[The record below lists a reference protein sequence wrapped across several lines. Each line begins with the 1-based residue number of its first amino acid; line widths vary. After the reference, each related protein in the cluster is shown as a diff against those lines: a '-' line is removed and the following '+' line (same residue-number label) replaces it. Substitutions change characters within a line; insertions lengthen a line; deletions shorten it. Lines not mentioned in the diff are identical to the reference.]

1 MTGLVVDNFAGAG
14 GASVGIEAALGR
26 PVDFA
31 INHDPEAIETH
42 AENHPGTEHLVEDV
56 FAVDPAELCA
66 GRPVDLAWFSP
77 DCTHHSR
84 AKGGRPRENKRR
96 GLAWVVIRWAKA
108 VRPTVIM
115 LENVPEFQEWGP
127 LDGEG
132 RPCQRRKGQTFRSW
146 TGQLRALGYDVRWKE
161 LVAADYGTPT
171 IRKRLFLVARC
182 DGRPIV
188 WPDATH
194 APRDKCEALGLKP
207 WRSAAECIDWSLPCP
222 SIFLT
227 PDEAKAWGKAHGVPA
242 PKRPLA
248 DATMRRIARG
258 VVKYVIDGDPFIVSV
273 AHGEVSPGGV
283 KRWGNGTK
291 DLADPLNTVLS
302 GGGSHAVVSPTLIQ
316 TGYGERAGQAPR
328 SLDIER
334 PLGVVPAGGCK
345 HALVAAFLA
354 KHCGGVVGQGID
366 RPASTVTATD
376 HHALVTG
383 SLTYAQQG
391 GRNRDARDPIH
402 TITASGKDQN
412 CAVSALLTKYH
423 GTGGQHAACDDPMHC
438 VTCAD
443 RMALVT
449 VAGQVYAIA
458 DIGMRMLQP
467 HELLRAQFGRFA
479 EGYQLIGTKRRKVA
493 GIGNSVCPE
502 VAEALVKANVRAE
515 RPEEVAA

>member
-1 MTGLVVDNFAGAG
+1 M
-14 GASVGIEAALGR
+14 GR
-26 PVDFA
+26 PVDYA

-42 AENHPGTEHLVEDV
+42 EVNHPGTKHLVEDV

-66 GRPVDLAWFSP
+66 GRPVELAWFSP

-84 AKGGRPRENKRR
+84 AKGGKPRENKRR
-96 GLAWVVIRWAKA
+96 GLAWVVIRWAKV
-108 VRPTVIM
+108 VRPAVIM

-132 RPCQRRKGQTFRSW
+132 RPCARRKGQTFRSW
-146 TGQLRALGYDVRWKE
+146 TGQLRALGYDVQWRE
-161 LVAADYGTPT
+161 LVAADFGTPT

-188 WPDATH
+188 WPKPTH
-194 APRDKCEALGLKP
+194 APREKCEALGLKP

-227 PDEAKAWGKAHGVPA
+227 PEEAKAWGKAHGVPT

-248 DATMRRIARG
+248 EATMRRIARG
-258 VVKYVIDGDPFIVSV
+258 VQKYVIEGEPFIVGAGGPTGTGRPRGASEPIKSVLCENHAAIVTPFGVSV

-291 DLADPLNTVLS
+291 DLTDPMNTVLA
-302 GGGSHAVVSPTLIQ
+302 GGGS
-316 TGYGERAGQAPR
+316 
-328 SLDIER
+328 
-334 PLGVVPAGGCK
+334 

-354 KHCGGVVGQGID
+354 KHFGGVVGQGVD

-376 HHALVTG
+376 HHALVAA

-391 GRNRDARDPIH
+391 GRNRDAREPIH

-412 CAVSALLTKYH
+412 CAVAAFLTKYH
-423 GTGGQHAACDDPMHC
+423 GTGGQHAACGDPMHC

-467 HELLRAQFGRFA
+467 HELLAAQFGRFA
-479 EGYQLIGTKRRKVA
+479 AGYRLIGTKRRQVA

-502 VAEALVKANVRAE
+502 VAEALVRANVPVGRRLRE
-515 RPEEVAA
+515 GVAA

>member
-1 MTGLVVDNFAGAG
+1 MTGLIIDNFAGAG
-14 GASVGIEAALGR
+14 GASVGIEAAMGR
-26 PVDFA
+26 PVDYA

-42 AENHPGTEHLVEDV
+42 AVNHPGTEHLVENV
-56 FAVDPAELCA
+56 FAVDPAKLCA

-84 AKGGRPRENKRR
+84 AKGGKPRDNTRR
-96 GLAWVVIRWAKA
+96 GLAWVVIDWARA
-108 VRPTVIM
+108 VRPAVIM

-127 LDGEG
+127 LDGDG
-132 RPCQRRKGQTFRSW
+132 RPCQERKGDTFRSW
-146 TGQLRALGYDVRWKE
+146 TGKLRELGYDVQWRE

-171 IRKRLFLVARC
+171 IRKRMFLVARC
-182 DGRPIV
+182 DGEPIV
-188 WPDATH
+188 WPEPTH
-194 APRDKCEALGLKP
+194 APREKCEALGLKP
-207 WRSAAECIDWSLPCP
+207 WRAAAECIDWSLPCP

-227 PDEAKAWGKAHGVPA
+227 KNEARAWGEAHGVPA

-248 DATMRRIARG
+248 DATMARIARG
-258 VVKYVIDGDPFIVSV
+258 VQKYVVEGDPFIVSV
-273 AHGEVSPGGV
+273 AHGEVSPSGV

-302 GGGSHAVVSPTLIQ
+302 GGGSHAVVAPSLVQ

-328 SLDIER
+328 SLDIAR

-354 KHCGGVVGQGID
+354 KHFGGVVGQIVD

-376 HHALVTG
+376 HHALVT
-383 SLTYAQQG
+383 SLL
-391 GRNRDARDPIH
+391 DK
-402 TITASGKDQN
+402 SDQN
-412 CAVSALLTKYH
+412 RRYGCTTQACQIAAFLTKYH
-423 GTGGQHAACDDPMHC
+423 GTGGQHAACGDPMHC

-458 DIGMRMLQP
+458 DLCMRMLQP

-479 EGYQLIGTKRRKVA
+479 EGYELIGSKRRQVA

-502 VAEALVKANVRAE
+502 VAEALVRANVRAGTPT
-515 RPEEVAA
+515 RDRKVVAA